1 MVCQFSLGWYVCSW
15 LEEINRRQAEMVAAR
30 VSVEKMRQRNQ
41 ALTAE
46 NENLKVLAETCPAL
60 HSGLSS
66 VVHHQAEQGLEKST
80 TFLMSC
86 YRTKLFLQVS
96 SCACI
101 GIRITV
107 GLPRTRLRTQNTK
120 RGLGSLKKM

>member
-1 MVCQFSLGWYVCSW
+1 
-15 LEEINRRQAEMVAAR
+15 MVAAR

-46 NENLKVLAETCPAL
+46 NENLKVLAETCPTL

-66 VVHHQAEQGLEKST
+66 VVQAEQGLEKST

-120 RGLGSLKKM
+120 RGLGSLK